1 AKAGQGAG
9 SARCG
14 GRPQNQMDSAATAL
28 ANILVV
34 RLSAMGDVLH
44 ALPAVATLKSSFPQA
59 HITWAIE
66 PRWAVLLRDNP
77 HVDRVVPLDLPR
89 WRRRWWAGAAWREVG
104 NIRRELRAARFDV
117 AIDFQGLLKSALV
130 AKSAHPKQTCGF
142 HKELLREPVAGLF
155 YSDHVRSVSRH
166 V

>member
-1 AKAGQGAG
+1 
-9 SARCG
+9 
-14 GRPQNQMDSAATAL
+14 
-28 ANILVV
+28 
-34 RLSAMGDVLH
+34 
-44 ALPAVATLKSSFPQA
+44 
-59 HITWAIE
+59 
-66 PRWAVLLRDNP
+66 RWAVLLRDNP

-142 HKELLREPVAGLF
+142 HKELLREPGAGLF
-155 YSDHVRSVSRH
+155 YSDHVRSVPRH
-166 V
+166 VVDQNFDWAAAAGPTARRVEFPRPNCPAEGDLPDSEFVLASPIAGWRAKQ